1 MSWRSRVVA
10 RAAEG
15 EARGLD
21 VRALGR
27 AVLGALPDPAPGPGP
42 APAPDDPD
50 DPDAPGPAAADAT
63 PFADVLRQA
72 ATDDADVSRLF
83 LATLFLVS
91 PPASGLV
98 RQD

>member
-27 AVLGALPDPAPGPGP
+27 AVLGALPDP

>member
-27 AVLGALPDPAPGPGP
+27 AVLGALPDPAPGP
-42 APAPDDPD
+42 APDPD
-50 DPDAPGPAAADAT
+50 DPDAPGPAGPAAADAT